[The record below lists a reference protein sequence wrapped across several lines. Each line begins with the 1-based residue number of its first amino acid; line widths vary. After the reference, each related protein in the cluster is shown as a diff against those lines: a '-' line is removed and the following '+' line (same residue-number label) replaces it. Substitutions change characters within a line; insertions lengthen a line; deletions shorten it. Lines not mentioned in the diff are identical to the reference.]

1 MLRTNNFYEGFIVL
15 YMMVHLPIPTRF
27 CIVSGFPLLKRG
39 GEKGVVYFVLL
50 YSMFINIKDSFA

>member
-1 MLRTNNFYEGFIVL
+1 MI
-15 YMMVHLPIPTRF
+15 VHLPIPTRF

-50 YSMFINIKDSFA
+50 YSMFISIKDGFA